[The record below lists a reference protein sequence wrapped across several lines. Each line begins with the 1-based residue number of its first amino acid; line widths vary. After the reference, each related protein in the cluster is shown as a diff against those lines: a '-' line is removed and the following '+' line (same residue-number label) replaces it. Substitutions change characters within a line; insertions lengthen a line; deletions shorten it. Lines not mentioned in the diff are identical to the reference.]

1 MFSGF
6 SVRSLESIIMIVLTF
21 LWHSSDTDFLTTLF
35 LTKLLSLLNSI
46 GIVSNLKI
54 SNLLISYFKL
64 DTSALLQI
72 LI

>member
-54 SNLLISYFKL
+54 SNLSISYFKL